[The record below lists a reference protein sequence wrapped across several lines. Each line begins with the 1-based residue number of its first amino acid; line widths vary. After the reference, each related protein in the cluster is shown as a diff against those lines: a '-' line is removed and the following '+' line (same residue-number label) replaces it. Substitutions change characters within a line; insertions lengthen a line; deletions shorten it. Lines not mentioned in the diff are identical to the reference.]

1 MVIIVGKS
9 FVYINYLWVDD
20 NSLSLTDVAYFYFT
34 FTALSAVSQEV
45 VPITVSTTRHSN
57 AYGVYCQYTIVLLL
71 IIIII
76 ITKNYYNI
84 GFAHKNYYYA

>member
-1 MVIIVGKS
+1 MFTIVGKS

-20 NSLSLTDVAYFYFT
+20 NSLSLIDDAYFT
-34 FTALSAVSQEV
+34 FTALSAVPQEV

-57 AYGVYCQYTIVLLL
+57 AYGVYCPYTMVLLL